1 MNKKRILILSESHHL
16 ASGFGTYAK
25 QVIPR
30 LVATN
35 KYEIAEFASYGD
47 PSRIGTIPWDYYNNM
62 PTTDEESKLFNSQ
75 PANAFGIWRFN
86 RVVLDF
92 KPDVVVTYRDPWM
105 DEWIKDS
112 PLRKY
117 FPLGL
122 DAYCGLLPSKKKMA
136 RNVQVL

>member
-16 ASGFGTYAK
+16 ASGFVTYAK

-62 PTTDEESKLFNSQ
+62 PTTDEERKLFNSQ
-75 PANAFGIWRFN
+75 PAR
-86 RVVLDF
+86 
-92 KPDVVVTYRDPWM
+92 
-105 DEWIKDS
+105 S
-112 PLRKY
+112 
-117 FPLGL
+117 
-122 DAYCGLLPSKKKMA
+122 
-136 RNVQVL
+136 